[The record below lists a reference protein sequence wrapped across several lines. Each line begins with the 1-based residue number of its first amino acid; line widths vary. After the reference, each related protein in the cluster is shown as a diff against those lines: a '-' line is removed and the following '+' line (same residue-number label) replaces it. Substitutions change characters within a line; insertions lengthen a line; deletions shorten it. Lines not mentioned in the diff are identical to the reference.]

1 MKKNRD
7 INSDITSMI
16 ADYMEKGFLE
26 NIIDMFRHDGK
37 LYSLI
42 GDLIQDKRVR
52 VRIGITAMLEQLGTL
67 DRPNIAKAVPNILP
81 LVSHEN
87 PVVRGD
93 ASNLLGIIGDSK
105 AVPFLEKALSDENPD
120 VRLIAREAI
129 DDIKKQSGQSSYQ

>member
-7 INSDITSMI
+7 INSDLKSMI

-26 NIIDMFRHDGK
+26 NIIDMFRHDNK

-52 VRIGITAMLEQLGTL
+52 VRIGITALMEQLGTL
-67 DRPNIAKAVPNILP
+67 DSRNISMALQNILP

-93 ASNLLGIIGDSK
+93 ASNLLGIIGDK
-105 AVPFLEKALSDENPD
+105 EADPFLEKALSDKNPD

-129 DDIKKQSGQSSYQ
+129 DDIKKQSGRSS

>member
-7 INSDITSMI
+7 INSDLKSMI

-26 NIIDMFRHDGK
+26 NIIDMFRHDSE

-42 GDLIQDKRVR
+42 GDLIQDERVR
-52 VRIGITAMLEQLGTL
+52 VRIGITALMEQLGTL
-67 DRPNIAKAVPNILP
+67 DGRNITRALQNILP
-81 LVSHEN
+81 LVSHKN

-93 ASNLLGIIGDSK
+93 ASNLLGIIGDRE

-129 DDIKKQSGQSSYQ
+129 DDIKKQSGPPS